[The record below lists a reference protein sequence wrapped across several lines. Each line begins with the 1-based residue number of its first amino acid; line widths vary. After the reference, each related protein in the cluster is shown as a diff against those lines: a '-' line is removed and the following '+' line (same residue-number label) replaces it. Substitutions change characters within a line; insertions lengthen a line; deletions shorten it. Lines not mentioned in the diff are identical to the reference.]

1 MCSSCL
7 QRDFDTQIGLHAI
20 QIATI
25 LAKYGKLNKELISRI
40 FSVEFMDKLDDEI
53 ENGCPSENEQ
63 RLGRTSYYPRKV
75 RRAMMNLNRIVC
87 IKYPEYKIP
96 WFHEKY
102 CQEEVNNMRSVAFND
117 SEMAPIREDVYQ
129 TLIQVAGGYRNVRE
143 NVFSPYYHFID
154 FEVWLEQ
161 KDIIDGLPSPFIN
174 SGTFLPIGK

>member
-1 MCSSCL
+1 
-7 QRDFDTQIGLHAI
+7 
-20 QIATI
+20 
-25 LAKYGKLNKELISRI
+25 
-40 FSVEFMDKLDDEI
+40 MDKLDDEI

-129 TLIQVAGGYRNVRE
+129 TLIQVAGGCRNVRE

-161 KDIIDGLPSPFIN
+161 KDNLDGLPSSFIN
-174 SGTFLPIGK
+174 SGTFLPIGKL